1 MSTECDTVFC
11 FIYDDTLSFDRN
23 YHIWKSLN
31 EKERLAYSLDL
42 YTDDVSSVSYTHL
55 TLPTKDS
62 V

>member
-42 YTDDVSSVSYTHL
+42 YTDDVSFR
-55 TLPTKDS
+55 KFCEIWGDKQ
-62 V
+62 